1 MTWFIDS
8 IELIG
13 TPSNVFT
20 AIDIMAV
27 LIISTILCF
36 VAALTYKYTHDGISY
51 SPSFV
56 QTTVIFGVIV
66 SMIMLIIGSNIARA
80 FTLVGALSII
90 RFRNAIKETRDVGFI
105 FFMMAIGMAVG
116 TRFFILAFLMTT
128 FICLLIIGMRVF
140 GFASQKNKEEILKVV
155 VPSTVDYEKVFNPSF
170 KKYLDHHNLLNIEHV
185 PGEDTNLTE
194 ITYMVR
200 FKNQNSSEKTAFIHE
215 IKKTHAEN
223 RVSLFGTEHLIY

>member
-20 AIDIMAV
+20 TVDILTV
-27 LIISTILCF
+27 LIMSTILCF

-51 SPSFV
+51 SSSFV

-116 TRFFILAFLMTT
+116 TRFFILAFLMTV
-128 FICLLIIGMRVF
+128 FVCLLIIGMRIF
-140 GFASQKNKEEILKVV
+140 GFASQKQQEEILKVV
-155 VPSTVDYEKVFNPSF
+155 VPKAVNYEQAFTIPFN
-170 KKYLDHHNLLNIEHV
+170 KYLDHYNLLNIEHV
-185 PGEDTNLTE
+185 PGEKASLSE

-200 FKNQNSSEKTAFIHE
+200 FKKGKSSVRTAFIHE
-215 IKKTHAEN
+215 LKKIHAEN
-223 RVSLFGTEHLIY
+223 QVSLFGTEHLIY